1 MFDWVTKNRTVVY
14 AVLGFII
21 LTFAFF
27 GVDAYFRGGGG
38 ANDVATVGDS
48 SISVQEFGRSMRQAQ
63 DRMRQTAQQ
72 KPELNAYLN
81 SPEFRRAVLDE
92 MIQRRVLLQYAAKS
106 DMVVSPNELRSVIGS
121 VQAFYDDK
129 GKFSPERYEQLLR
142 AQNLTPADFERQ
154 VEQDLVLGRIRDS
167 IGGSAFMPEKVV
179 DRLVRLRGQEREVS
193 QLLISPTQFRNAV
206 KISDEDAQKYFD
218 DNKSLFR
225 LPERA
230 RLAYLVLTPDVAAA
244 NVKISD
250 EELRNRYQE
259 RINEFTTPEERRASH
274 ILISV
279 PADADAQKQA
289 EAKAKAEKIYKELE
303 ASPGRFAELAKA
315 NSDDP
320 GSAENGGDL
329 GFFQRGFMVKE
340 FEDAA
345 FSLPKG
351 EISAPVKTQYGYHII
366 RVDDIKPA
374 KTTPFEQVRDQI
386 LKQLRE
392 SKIQQAYAQ
401 AAQQFN
407 DLVYTDYDSLK
418 PAADA
423 LNLTIQKSDWV
434 SPTSGGGN
442 PLLNNPKLL
451 EAVFSTDSLEKHH
464 NTEAI
469 EVQPNTLVA
478 ARVVEHSPAADMD
491 FKDVKSDIVEFLKS
505 QHAIEMARKE
515 GEATL
520 EKLKKGEQVK
530 GLDWSKAGMV
540 SMKNLH
546 GLHPEG
552 ARAVFSVEATNLP
565 SYAGL
570 SIDDGRYVIYR
581 ISKIKKVDSV
591 SPDELKTAST
601 QLTQIAQQEEY
612 TSFLKSMRDRVKI
625 KVREDKVV
633 PEQQ

>member
-1 MFDWVTKNRTVVY
+1 MFDWITKNRIVVY

-27 GVDAYFRGGGG
+27 GVDAYFRGGAG

-48 SISVQEFGRSMRQAQ
+48 SITMQEFGRSIRQAQ
-63 DRMRQTAQQ
+63 DRMRQSAQQ
-72 KPELNAYLN
+72 KPELNTYLN

-106 DMVVSPNELRSVIGS
+106 DMAVSPNELRSVIGS
-121 VQAFYDDK
+121 VQAFYDDS

-142 AQNLTPADFERQ
+142 AQNMTPAAFERQ

-167 IGGSAFMPEKVV
+167 IGATAFMPEKVV

-193 QLLISPTQFRNAV
+193 QLLVSPTQFRSEIKV
-206 KISDEDAQKYFD
+206 SEEDAHKYFE

-225 LPERA
+225 IPERA
-230 RLAYLVLTPDVAAA
+230 RLAYLVLTPEVAAA

-250 EELRNRYQE
+250 EELRKKYQE
-259 RINEFTTPEERRASH
+259 RISEFTTPEERRASH
-274 ILISV
+274 ILIAV
-279 PADADAQKQA
+279 PADASKERQA
-289 EAKAKAEKIYKELE
+289 EAKAKADKIYQELQ
-303 ASPGRFAELAKA
+303 ASPGRFAELARA

-320 GSAENGGDL
+320 GSAEHGGDL

-351 EISAPVKTQYGYHII
+351 KISSPVKTQYGYHII
-366 RVDDIKPA
+366 RIDDIKPS
-374 KTTPFEQVRDQI
+374 KSTPFEQVREQI
-386 LKQLRE
+386 LKELRE
-392 SKIQQAYAQ
+392 SKLQQAYAE
-401 AAQQFN
+401 AAQRFS
-407 DLVYTDYDSLK
+407 DLVYTEYDSLK

-434 SPTSGGGN
+434 SPTSGGAN
-442 PLLNNPKLL
+442 ALLNNPKLL
-451 EAVFSTDSLEKHH
+451 EAVFSSESLEKHH
-464 NTEAI
+464 NTEAV
-469 EVQPNTLVA
+469 EVQPNTLVS
-478 ARVVEHSPAADMD
+478 ARVIEHSPPADMSFD
-491 FKDVKSDIVEFLKS
+491 DVKKDIVEFLKS
-505 QHAIEMARKE
+505 QRAVEMAKKE

-520 EKLKKGEQVK
+520 EKLKKGEQAK
-530 GLDWSKAGMV
+530 GLAWSKSGFV
-540 SMKNLH
+540 SMKNLQ

-552 ARAVFSVEATNLP
+552 ARAVFGTDVTKLP
-565 SYAGL
+565 AYAGI
-570 SIDDGRYVIYR
+570 SVDDGRYVIYR
-581 ISKIKKVDSV
+581 ISQVKNVKSV
-591 SPDELKTAST
+591 SPDELKTAGQ

-612 TSFLKSMRDRVKI
+612 ASFLKGMRDRVKI
-625 KVREDKVV
+625 KVREDRVV

>member
-48 SISVQEFGRSMRQAQ
+48 SITIQAFGRSIRQAQ

-72 KPELNAYLN
+72 KPELNTYLN
-81 SPEFRRAVLDE
+81 SPEFRHAVLDE

-106 DMVVSPNELRSVIGS
+106 DIVVSPNELRSVIGS

-142 AQNLTPADFERQ
+142 AQNMTPADFERQ

-167 IGGSAFMPEKVV
+167 IGGTAFMPEKVV

-193 QLLISPTQFRNAV
+193 QLLISPTQFRKAI

-250 EELRNRYQE
+250 EELRKRYQE
-259 RINEFTTPEERRASH
+259 RISEFTTPEERRASH
-274 ILISV
+274 ILIAV

-320 GSAENGGDL
+320 GSAEHGGDL

-351 EISAPVKTQYGYHII
+351 KISAPVKTQYGYHII

-374 KTTPFEQVRDQI
+374 KTTPFEQVRDEI

-401 AAQQFN
+401 AAQQFS

-478 ARVVEHSPAADMD
+478 ARSIEHSPATDME
-491 FKDVKSDIVEFLKS
+491 FKDVKGDIVEFLKS
-505 QHAIEMARKE
+505 QKAVEMAMKE

-546 GLHPEG
+546 GLHPAG
-552 ARAVFSVEATNLP
+552 ARAVFGAETTHLP
-565 SYAGL
+565 SYVGL

-581 ISKIKKVDSV
+581 ISKVNKLESV
-591 SPDELKTAST
+591 SPDELKAAGT

-612 TSFLKSMRDRVKI
+612 TSFLKSMRDKVKI
-625 KVREDKVV
+625 KVREDRVA